1 MNHLSYYQYQAKA
14 RGVYSIDDVRRIA
27 NERSHFYDR
36 VVLPW
41 LPADR
46 SSRLAE
52 LACGHGSFL
61 CWLRD
66 RGYRDTI
73 GIDSS
78 KEQIE
83 FAKQIGTSV
92 ELDDAIRWISKQP
105 DSSLDVIVAIDFA
118 EHISKDDF
126 MEILHHSRRTL
137 KSGGKFIMRLP
148 NGDSPFVGMNLFND
162 ITHVWTYTPNC
173 LESLGRMSGF
183 TRFSFDDEGTAGIR
197 DHRWIKVPLSR
208 VCKSILA
215 LLFSSAAK
223 VSPQLWSPHLWAS
236 LERE

>member
-14 RGVYSIDDVRRIA
+14 RGVTSIDDIRRIA
-27 NERSHFYDR
+27 TERGYFYNR

-41 LPADR
+41 LPSDR
-46 SSRLAE
+46 SSKLVE
-52 LACGHGSFL
+52 IACGHGSFL

-66 RGYRDTI
+66 RGYKETI

-78 KEQIE
+78 KEQI
-83 FAKQIGTSV
+83 ALAAQTGTSV
-92 ELDDAIRWISKQP
+92 ELDDAIAWVAKQP
-105 DSSLDVIVAIDFA
+105 DSSLDAIIAIDFA

-126 MEILHHSRRTL
+126 MDFLQHCHRTL
-137 KSGGKFIMRLP
+137 KPGGKIIMRLP

-173 LESLGRMSGF
+173 LESLGRMIGF
-183 TRFSFDDEGTAGIR
+183 SRFSFDDEGTSCIR

-208 VCKSILA
+208 ISQYILK
-215 LLFSSAAK
+215 LLFVSAAK
-223 VSPQLWSPHLWAS
+223 ASPKLWSPHLWVS